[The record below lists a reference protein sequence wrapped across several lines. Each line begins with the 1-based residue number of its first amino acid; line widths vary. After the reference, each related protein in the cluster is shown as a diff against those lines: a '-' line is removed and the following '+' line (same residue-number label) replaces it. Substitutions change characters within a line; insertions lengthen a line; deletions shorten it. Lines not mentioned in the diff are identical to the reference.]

1 MLTCKLTSPELQTR
15 KMQVIAALKSKV
27 LVSREVHNGYEYKFE
42 STDKMLDQLTEFIKS
57 ERLCCDFF
65 DFTISI
71 KKETV
76 WLLISGP
83 EGAKDFIRKEL
94 EL

>member
-1 MLTCKLTSPELQTR
+1 
-15 KMQVIAALKSKV
+15 
-27 LVSREVHNGYEYKFE
+27 
-42 STDKMLDQLTEFIKS
+42 MLDQLNEFIKS